1 MSNISKTYKTA
12 NAFVKEDC
20 PEEGFDFQE
29 LMYHTLKTEGNFK
42 INKPVSF
49 SWQVKDDKK
58 TSEARFELLPD
69 LDFDVTLD
77 ACRLFGSN
85 MAVMHN
91 LSSILMIS
99 KELPYLDNKILHDTD
114 SLEDDIL
121 HDVDSF
127 RDIDISIAEMSLRE
141 LIVSTCKFMPVM
153 TLPLH
158 RDFRLHNIVF
168 DGSCYHLIDF
178 DFAAYDDVS
187 MEVMGMVVDLL
198 QHGFEYVEAFLTAYV
213 ESSNIDTYDSMA
225 SNYLLY
231 LATSCFPY
239 DREATLEPQAFENLT
254 TERSERLIR
263 LYLNMDNIAKFFQ
276 NK

>member
-85 MAVMHN
+85 MAGMHN

-99 KELPYLDNKILHDTD
+99 KELPYLDNKILHDT
-114 SLEDDIL
+114 
-121 HDVDSF
+121 DSF

-198 QHGFEYVEAFLTAYV
+198 DYDFKYVEAFLAAYIK
-213 ESSNIDTYDSMA
+213 ESNIDTYTSMA
-225 SNYLLY
+225 TNYLIY
-231 LATSCFPY
+231 LASSCFPY
-239 DREATLEPQAFENLT
+239 DRIDTLTPEAFENLKI
-254 TERSERLIR
+254 ERSERLIR